1 MLGVVSCITQL
12 WLFLPF
18 ELGLLASLPAA
29 ECMRVAA
36 SK

>member
-1 MLGVVSCITQL
+1 MLGVVSCNTTVAV
-12 WLFLPF
+12 LPF